1 MIMKSYIRRSK
12 MKKRL
17 LVLLLSVLTLV
28 AFAGCGSEPKPLTE
42 EEKKALLSESFSAA
56 PFFDGK
62 EIAPRL
68 TNDEVKAVISA
79 VPSDKYEVYPD
90 THNLPDAATLY
101 KNGDTIAID
110 LNDPR
115 LIRLINFFNN
125 CVYYSQCSYTQGLY
139 SEDYLAENILSDDFR
154 IELKYTEYTSTP
166 PTPYGKCTTGCDL
179 IVIGNSDHAFTL
191 IAHNI
196 GGYEGN
202 ADHPSQAVGFVPL
215 HNSYPW
221 LELFGF

>member
-1 MIMKSYIRRSK
+1 

-42 EEKKALLSESFSAA
+42 EEKKALLSESFSSA
-56 PFFDGK
+56 PFFEGK
-62 EIAPRL
+62 ESATLL

-79 VPSDKYEVYPD
+79 APSDKYEVYPG

-101 KNGDTIAID
+101 KGGDTIAID

-125 CVYYSQCSYTQGLY
+125 CVYYSKCSYTQGLY
-139 SEDYLAENILSDDFR
+139 SKDYLDENILNDNFR
-154 IELKYTEYTSTP
+154 IELKYTESSITP
-166 PTPYGKCTTGCDL
+166 PTPYGNCTTGCDL
-179 IVIGNSDHAFTL
+179 IVIENSDHAFTL

-196 GGYEGN
+196 GGYEGDAN
-202 ADHPSQAVGFVPL
+202 YPFAAVGFVPM

>member
-1 MIMKSYIRRSK
+1 

-42 EEKKALLSESFSAA
+42 EEKKALLGESFSSA
-56 PFFDGK
+56 PFFEVN

-68 TNDEVKAVISA
+68 TNDEVKAVIFA
-79 VPSDKYEVYPD
+79 APSDKYEGYPD

-101 KNGDTIAID
+101 KDGEAIAID

-125 CVYYSQCSYTQGLY
+125 CVYYSKCSYTQSMLNK
-139 SEDYLAENILSDDFR
+139 DYLDENILNDDFR
-154 IELKYTEYTSTP
+154 IELKYTESSITP
-166 PTPYGKCTTGCDL
+166 PTPYGNCTTGCDL
-179 IVIGNSDHAFTL
+179 IVIENSDHAFTL
-191 IAHNI
+191 MAHNI
-196 GGYEGN
+196 GGYEGDEN
-202 ADHPSQAVGFVPL
+202 YPFAAVGFVPM

>member
-1 MIMKSYIRRSK
+1 MR
-12 MKKRL
+12 KRL

-28 AFAGCGSEPKPLTE
+28 AFAGCGSEPNPLTD
-42 EEKKALLSESFSAA
+42 EEKKALLGESFSFA
-56 PFFDGK
+56 PFFEGK
-62 EIAPRL
+62 ESATLL

-79 VPSDKYEVYPD
+79 APSNKYEVYPD

-101 KNGDTIAID
+101 KDGDTVAID

-125 CVYYSQCSYTQGLY
+125 CVYYSKCSYTQGLY

-166 PTPYGKCTTGCDL
+166 PTPYGSCTTGCDL
-179 IVIGNSDHAFTL
+179 IVIGNSNYSFTL
-191 IAHNI
+191 IAHDLA
-196 GGYEGN
+196 GYEGDAN
-202 ADHPSQAVGFVPL
+202 YPFAAVGFVPL